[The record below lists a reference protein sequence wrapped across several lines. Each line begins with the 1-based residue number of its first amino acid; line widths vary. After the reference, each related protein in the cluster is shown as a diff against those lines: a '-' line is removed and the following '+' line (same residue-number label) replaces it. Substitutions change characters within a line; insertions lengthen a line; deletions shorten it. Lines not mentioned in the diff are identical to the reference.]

1 MKGLDSA
8 ALMAVGPP
16 FSHPNRLG
24 SIDWRYRTS
33 KVRFFLLSAREML
46 EVPQESNHQH
56 DNGEK
61 YEKIDSQ
68 IREESSKG
76 CS

>member
-1 MKGLDSA
+1 
-8 ALMAVGPP
+8 
-16 FSHPNRLG
+16 LG
-24 SIDWRYRTS
+24 QLIGVIERR

-46 EVPQESNHQH
+46 EMPQESKHQH
-56 DNGEK
+56 DNGKK